1 MITEKQIDRIVDA
14 IEGIGCLNDIDTDHN
29 FDLLINWIV
38 EINRN
43 LEDISN
49 TFKKIEAKMK

>member
-1 MITEKQIDRIVDA
+1 MVNREQVDRIVDA
-14 IEGIGCLNDIDTDHN
+14 IEGIGCVNDIDNNQN

-38 EINRN
+38 EINKN
-43 LEDISN
+43 LEDIAN